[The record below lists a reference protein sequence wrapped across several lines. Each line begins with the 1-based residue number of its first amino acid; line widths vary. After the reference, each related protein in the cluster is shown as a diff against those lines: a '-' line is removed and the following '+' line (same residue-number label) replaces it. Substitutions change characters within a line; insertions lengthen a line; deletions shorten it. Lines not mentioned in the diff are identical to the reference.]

1 MKGFFFLTQDLHMIG
16 KNSTTDLQPK
26 SPGEDFCTKNLQAYE
41 KTELPILQ
49 SVCLFPVAKL
59 LGLMREK

>member
-1 MKGFFFLTQDLHMIG
+1 MIG

-59 LGLMREK
+59 LGIMREK